1 MTIVITVANQKGGVG
16 KTTTAV
22 NLAAGLAIKMRHD
35 QKPPQKVL
43 LIDTDPQAHALMAI
57 GYGKHIAREED
68 SLAALLTE
76 SPPPSIQRMLQCGRH
91 QPNLDF
97 IPGNTQAMVAAR
109 SRLPSLL
116 ARESRL
122 ARAITPIL
130 GQYNYI
136 VIDTPPTLDDLM
148 INALVAATH
157 VLIPVEPSYL
167 GLSGL
172 KDLQDAIQQV
182 KVHLHREDLEILG
195 YLPTRCVQQ
204 RVEVGEIIDYLKQRF
219 PRKTLS
225 PVHETTDLTY
235 AHSAHM
241 DVFTYR
247 PPRSREDGKLESS
260 SRATQE
266 YAKLVN
272 EVVRRTGGSEVKG
285 GRNTNPGSFQER
297 EGGEGHDET

>member
-1 MTIVITVANQKGGVG
+1 MSFVITIANQKGGVG

-22 NLAAGLAIKMRHD
+22 NLAAGLAIKLRHD
-35 QKPPQKVL
+35 KSSPHLVL
-43 LIDTDPQAHALMAI
+43 LIDTDPQAHGLMAVAF
-57 GYGKHIAREED
+57 GHHMAKAED

-76 SPPPSIQRMLQCGRH
+76 TPPPSIQKMLRSGVH
-91 QPNLDF
+91 QPNLHF

-116 ARESRL
+116 ARETRL
-122 ARAITPIL
+122 SRAIEPIL
-130 GQYNYI
+130 EQYAYI
-136 VIDTPPTLDDLM
+136 IIDTPPTLDDLM

-157 VLIPVEPSYL
+157 VIIPVEPSYL

-172 KDLQDAIQQV
+172 KDLQDAIDQV
-182 KVHLHREDLEILG
+182 KLYLNRRDLRILG

-204 RVEVGEIIDYLKQRF
+204 RVEVNEIITYLKEKF
-219 PRKTLS
+219 PRRTLK

-241 DVFTYR
+241 DVFTYK
-247 PPRSREDGKLESS
+247 PPRSRQDGRLRSS

-266 YAKLVN
+266 YAELVN
-272 EVVRRTGGSEVKG
+272 EVVRRTRGDG
-285 GRNTNPGSFQER
+285 
-297 EGGEGHDET
+297 